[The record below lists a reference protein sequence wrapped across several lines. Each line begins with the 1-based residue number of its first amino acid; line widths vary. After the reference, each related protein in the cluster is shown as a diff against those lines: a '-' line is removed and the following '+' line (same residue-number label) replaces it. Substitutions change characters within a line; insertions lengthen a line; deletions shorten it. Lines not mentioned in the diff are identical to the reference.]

1 MIYFDTDVLIHSFVN
16 QTPKLHLKANE
27 LIKDTLTANAFLVSW
42 LSIQEVG
49 FVLAKL
55 EQPASFIS
63 SKLNLLISSKPVE
76 YGITEFSRAIDLAK
90 INGFK
95 DLNDCLHTAIAK

>member
-1 MIYFDTDVLIHSFVN
+1 
-16 QTPKLHLKANE
+16 
-27 LIKDTLTANAFLVSW
+27 
-42 LSIQEVG
+42 VG

-90 INGFK
+90 IIGFK
-95 DLNDCLHTAIAK
+95 DFNDCLHTAIGEKYCSDFYTCNYRDFARIKPLTSLNIHLL